1 MREFNTSG
9 PCKPHLHYTVMR
21 DKLIE
26 KGLYMVDR
34 GKFFTIWAPRQTG
47 KTTYFEL
54 LLNALDNKK
63 YVGVWLSFEATTTY
77 TDEEFWRKFSF
88 DKIKKLELKGMKVKN
103 GFKNISEF
111 ENWLKVDLS
120 ISLKDKKFVL
130 IIDEFEG
137 CPDRLI
143 NPLMHM
149 FRDLYHQKETN
160 PLQSLILVGV
170 SNISEV
176 LTDKVSPF
184 NIADS
189 IEMPY
194 FTKEE
199 VFDLIGQYEEEE
211 KQFFEEEVKEKIYYN
226 TAGQPG
232 LTCAICKELVEEVCT
247 DRSKLV
253 DIQPLNKVIHQ
264 FLYEKIDKN
273 ISNIVAKAKEHKD
286 FMMKVL
292 FSEEEIPFAINDER
306 IKYLYVNGVIDKIK
320 GKIDIKVPIYKKV
333 LISAFKPLYNGEV
346 KYYTLPEEKFSKFLR
361 KDGINI
367 KEIIENYIKYLQR
380 RGAKAFNYAES
391 KEAVYVY
398 SFDSYIN
405 LMVEELEGE
414 VLLEVPTGRGR
425 MDLLIYYGD
434 KKYIM
439 ELKRWKN
446 DNVYQ
451 RGKRQLVEYV
461 KSEGIGEGYY
471 IVFSDLHRENVKEE
485 EEIEGI
491 KINSYIIKTQFEIP
505 SKL

>member
-77 TDEEFWRKFSF
+77 TDEEFWDDFSYMLISELQL
-88 DKIKKLELKGMKVKN
+88 KEIEIKQN
-103 GFKNISEF
+103 FKNMHQF
-111 ENWLKVDLS
+111 KKWLRIDLKKV
-120 ISLKDKKFVL
+120 LKESKFVL

-137 CPDRLI
+137 CPERLI
-143 NPLMHM
+143 NQLMHT
-149 FRDLYHQKETN
+149 FRQLYHKKNTH

-232 LTCAICKELVEEVCT
+232 LTCAICKELSEEVCI
-247 DRSKLV
+247 DRSKSI
-253 DIQPLNKVIHQ
+253 DIKSLNEVIWQ
-264 FLYEKIDKN
+264 FLHKRIDKN

-292 FSEEEIPFAINDER
+292 FSEEEIPFEIDDEKV
-306 IKYLYVNGVIDKIK
+306 KYLSINGVIDEID
-320 GKIDIKVPIYKKV
+320 GRIDIKVPLYKKR

-491 KINSYIIKTQFEIP
+491 KINSYIIKTQFETP
-505 SKL
+505 